1 MLVHYKCR
9 CIPRETTIMVPD
21 RRPGGAIEDWMN
33 VVQHCIGMDH
43 KALSPLCRATEME
56 YCKIPLADEN
66 SPIGVPPT
74 KN

>member
-21 RRPGGAIEDWMN
+21 RRPGGDIAEWMG
-33 VVQHCIGMDH
+33 VVQHCIGVDH
-43 KALSPLCRATEME
+43 KALSPLCRATKMD
-56 YCKIPLADEN
+56 YCEIAVDEG
-66 SPIGVPPT
+66 SSQIGTPVT